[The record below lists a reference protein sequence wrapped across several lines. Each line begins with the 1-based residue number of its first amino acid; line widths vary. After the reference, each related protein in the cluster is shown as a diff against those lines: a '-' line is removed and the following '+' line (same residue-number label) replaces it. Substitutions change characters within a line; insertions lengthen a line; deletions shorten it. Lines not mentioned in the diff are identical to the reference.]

1 MRSALTTLAA
11 AAVLMGTSAVAA
23 QEGNDIAADAAERLV
38 KAGSWRMSATAKGPD
53 GKPECTEIWH
63 FNADGT
69 GRIESG
75 EERIENTWR
84 TEVKEGDT
92 WLYTRSMAS
101 NGAPDC
107 VGSRSDPASFPRNPS
122 GVLLIFFNNGDAIL
136 CQPSYTRGPD
146 GTLTPTHMF
155 SEENCWGRLAPLPK
169 G

>member
-1 MRSALTTLAA
+1 MRLGLMTLAA
-11 AAVLMGTSAVAA
+11 AGVLIGTSAVAA
-23 QEGNDIAADAAERLV
+23 QDDKDVAAEYAQRLAQ
-38 KAGSWRMSATAKGPD
+38 AGSWRMSATAKGPD
-53 GKPECTEIWH
+53 GKPECTEVWH

-69 GRIESG
+69 GRVESG
-75 EERIENTWR
+75 EERIDKTWR

-107 VGSRSDPASFPRNPS
+107 MGSKSDPASYPRKPS

-136 CQPSYTRGPD
+136 CQPTYSRGPD

-155 SEENCWGRLAPLPK
+155 SEDNCWGRLAPLPK

>member
-1 MRSALTTLAA
+1 MRAGLTAMAA
-11 AAVLMGTSAVAA
+11 AGVLLSASAVAA
-23 QEGNDIAADAAERLV
+23 QDDKDLAADSAKRLV
-38 KAGSWRMSATAKGPD
+38 QSGSWRMSATKKGAD
-53 GKPECTEIWH
+53 GKPECTEVWH

-69 GRIESG
+69 GQVESG

-84 TEVKEGDT
+84 TEHKEDGT

-107 VGSRSDPASFPRNPS
+107 LGETRDPASFPRKPY

-136 CQPSYTRGPD
+136 CQPTYSRGPD
-146 GTLTPTHMF
+146 GTLTPTHIL

>member
-1 MRSALTTLAA
+1 MRAGLTTMVAA
-11 AAVLMGTSAVAA
+11 GVLLGASAVAA
-23 QEGNDIAADAAERLV
+23 QDEKDWAADSAERLV
-38 KAGSWRMSATAKGPD
+38 QSGSWRMSATKMGAD
-53 GKPECTEIWH
+53 GKPECTEVWH

-69 GRIESG
+69 GRVESG

-84 TEVKEGDT
+84 TERSEGDT
-92 WLYTRSMAS
+92 WLYTRSISS

-107 VGSRSDPASFPRNPS
+107 LGKRRDPSSFPRNPS

-136 CQPSYTRGPD
+136 CQPSYSRGPD
-146 GTLTPTHMF
+146 GTLTPTHIL

>member
-1 MRSALTTLAA
+1 MRFALTTMVAA
-11 AAVLMGTSAVAA
+11 GVLIGTSAVAA
-23 QEGNDIAADAAERLV
+23 QDSKDRAADSADRLV
-38 KAGSWRMSATAKGPD
+38 KPGSWRMSATQKGAD

-69 GRIESG
+69 GRVESG

-84 TEVKEGDT
+84 TASSEGDT
-92 WLYTRSMAS
+92 WLYTRSMKS

-107 VGSRSDPASFPRNPS
+107 LGKPRLPASFPREER

-136 CQPSYTRGPD
+136 CQPTYAENPD
-146 GTLTPTHMF
+146 GSLTPTHMF
-155 SEENCWGRLAPLPK
+155 SEENCWGRLAPLDK

>member
-1 MRSALTTLAA
+1 
-11 AAVLMGTSAVAA
+11 MGTPAVAA
-23 QEGNDIAADAAERLV
+23 QEDSDPAADSAARLITS
-38 KAGSWRMSATAKGPD
+38 GSWRMSATKNGPD
-53 GKPECTEIWH
+53 GKPECTEVWH

-69 GRIESG
+69 GRVESG
-75 EERIENTWR
+75 AERIDNTWR
-84 TEVKEGDT
+84 TEHKEDGT

-107 VGSRSDPASFPRNPS
+107 LGQTRDPASFPRNPS
-122 GVLLIFFNNGDAIL
+122 GVLLIFFNNGAAIL
-136 CQPSYTRGPD
+136 CQPTYSRGPD